1 MCDLILVNGC
11 NSKYFQ
17 ELFKNLTNIFK
28 IIQNTEHKIYNIKLI
43 FYDLGLTKEEINKLK
58 NNFDFLEFNKFNFKK
73 YPEHVDLNIYFDNNC
88 SYAWKPII
96 INEVCQK
103 YNTLIYWFD
112 TKSYFNNFTNII
124 ETLKKKYIYSPV
136 SGGIIKRWTH
146 PTTIKLLKAEKY
158 LNYKP
163 RAGGIIGINSKIDW
177 CKNLINDWKEL
188 SLNKDIIIPDGS
200 SRLNHRQ
207 DQSIISILY
216 YIYLEKYKFDR
227 IDNYININPHYY

>member
-112 TKSYFNNFTNII
+112 TRSYFNNFTNII
-124 ETLKKKYIYSPV
+124 EILKTKYIYSPI
-136 SGGIIKRWTH
+136 STGPIKNWTH

-158 LNYKP
+158 LDYKP

-177 CKNLINDWKEL
+177 CKNLIKDWKEL

>member
-1 MCDLILVNGC
+1 MYDLILVNGC
-11 NSKYFQ
+11 NSKFFNILLQ
-17 ELFKNLTNIFK
+17 NLNNIFT
-28 IIQNTEHKIYNIKLI
+28 IINNEEHNKYNIKII
-43 FYDLGLTKEEINKLK
+43 FYDLGLIKKEIDILNK
-58 NNFDFLEFNKFNFKK
+58 NFKFLEFNKFNFEK
-73 YPEHVDLNIYFDNNC
+73 YPEHVDLNKYYDDFC

-112 TKSYFNNFTNII
+112 TKSNFNDFTNII
-124 ETLKKKYIYSPV
+124 EILKTKYIYSPI
-136 SGGIIKRWTH
+136 SGGTIERWTH
-146 PTTIKLLKAEKY
+146 PTTIKLLKAVKY
-158 LNYKP
+158 LNYEP

-177 CKNLINDWKEL
+177 CKNLIKDWKEL

-216 YIYLEKYKFDR
+216 YIYLEKYNFDR
-227 IDNYININPHYY
+227 IDHYININPHYY